1 MPRETLDS
9 ATSHSRRPS
18 SSRWW
23 TLPGVILVVATG
35 VWVAGGLLT
44 DDEQVARVLTG
55 LWFGFAG
62 LVVLVLARR
71 HRSLAVPLVAGYLV
85 VTVGLGGFLAYSSTV
100 DRVVDEEVVIADA
113 PASTPIPSQGGG
125 EPQDGDDPEAN
136 VLLARG
142 TFAAQAHPTEG
153 TASVVETGD
162 RTVLTLTSF
171 ATDPGPDLRVYLVP
185 PGAEGV
191 QGGVDLGA
199 LKGNKGDQQ
208 YDVPQ
213 GEARGSV
220 AGARVVIW
228 CRAFS
233 VAFGSA
239 RLA

>member
-9 ATSHSRRPS
+9 ATSHPARPS

-23 TLPGVILVVATG
+23 TLPGVVLVVALG
-35 VWVAGGLLT
+35 VWVTGGLLT

-55 LWFGFAG
+55 LWFGLTG
-62 LVVLVLARR
+62 LVVLVLAWR
-71 HRSLAVPLVAGYLV
+71 HRSLAAPLVAGYAV

-100 DRVVDEEVVIADA
+100 DRVVDEEVVVADA
-113 PASTPIPSQGGG
+113 PVSPPSKGSG
-125 EPQDGDDPEAN
+125 EPQNGDDSEAN
-136 VLLARG
+136 ALLARG
-142 TFAAQAHPTEG
+142 TFASQAHPTEG
-153 TASVVETGD
+153 TASVVGTGD

-185 PGAEGV
+185 SGAEGV
-191 QGGVDLGA
+191 DGGVDLGA

-208 YDVPQ
+208 YEVP
-213 GEARGSV
+213 EEDARGGV
-220 AGARVVIW
+220 VGARVVIW

>member
-1 MPRETLDS
+1 MPPDTLDS
-9 ATSHSRRPS
+9 TTSQPTRRS

-23 TLPGVILVVATG
+23 MLPGVVLVVALG
-35 VWVAGGLLT
+35 VWVTGGLLT

-55 LWFGFAG
+55 LWFAVAG
-62 LVVLVLARR
+62 LVVLVLAWR
-71 HRSLAVPLVAGYLV
+71 HRSLAAPLVAGYLV

-100 DRVVDEEVVIADA
+100 DRVVDEEVVVADA
-113 PASTPIPSQGGG
+113 PLSTPTPSKGSG
-125 EPQDGDDPEAN
+125 EPQNGDSEAN

-142 TFAAQAHPTEG
+142 TFTPQEHPTEG
-153 TASVVETGD
+153 TASVVGTSD
-162 RTVLTLTSF
+162 RTVLTLTGF

-185 PGAEGV
+185 SGAEGV
-191 QGGVDLGA
+191 EGGVDLGA

-213 GEARGSV
+213 GEVRGSV
-220 AGARVVIW
+220 TGARVVIW